1 MTSERR
7 TKLTDAL
14 VRVLRRFLTPIGVTL
29 PGAHDGYMRDSLL
42 ALAGHGDGHVLTV
55 ALLLAILTGRS
66 DLCTAGV
73 FGAGKTRS
81 LAVLL
86 IALSCELDDF
96 YAIVYTKEN
105 VAAKA
110 LADQISDLPHQH
122 NQPLD
127 DCKVVSRKERAKRM
141 RQELMCDA
149 AIATELSRRSILIAT
164 GGSAT
169 AEMAMKYSSFSLW
182 LSRAWLAFMDESQQS
197 LSGAPFQWGDAQPS
211 QYCQLPDLCNIS
223 SSADRYCTRR
233 VWNPG
238 VYKHSGSSRP
248 GRPAPMGHHTAQ
260 QFTSVSADVQ
270 SLSQLGTQN

>member
-1 MTSERR
+1 
-7 TKLTDAL
+7 
-14 VRVLRRFLTPIGVTL
+14 
-29 PGAHDGYMRDSLL
+29 
-42 ALAGHGDGHVLTV
+42 
-55 ALLLAILTGRS
+55 
-66 DLCTAGV
+66 
-73 FGAGKTRS
+73 
-81 LAVLL
+81 
-86 IALSCELDDF
+86 
-96 YAIVYTKEN
+96 
-105 VAAKA
+105 
-110 LADQISDLPHQH
+110 
-122 NQPLD
+122 
-127 DCKVVSRKERAKRM
+127 M